1 VIEKIIFLFP
11 VWILSFSLAGFYFP
25 FLIQWFQSSLI
36 TPSLGLI
43 MLGMGLTM
51 SVKDFSLAIKT
62 PKIIFIGVLLQY
74 TIMPLLG
81 FSLATIFQLSPS
93 LSVGLILVSCCPGG
107 TASNVLTYIARG
119 NVAISI
125 CLTSISTLLAVFTTP
140 SLTLLLAG
148 KYVDVNAFGL
158 FKSTLEV
165 IILPILIGVTINH
178 FFPKFSKTVSTV
190 SPLLAILLI
199 ILIVASVL
207 SSNRV
212 KIYESGFKLIGLVFL
227 FHSLGFLFGYLF
239 SKIFKYDEI
248 LSRTISIEVGM
259 QNSGLGVVLAKA
271 NFSDPLVMVPSALSS
286 LSHSLIASLLA
297 WIWRRK

>member
-1 VIEKIIFLFP
+1 MIEKIILLFP
-11 VWILSFSLAGFYFP
+11 IWILSFSLAGIYFP
-25 FLIQWFQSSLI
+25 FLINWFQSSLI
-36 TPSLGLI
+36 PPSLGLI

-51 SVKDFSLAIKT
+51 SVKDFNLVIKT

-81 FSLATIFQLSPS
+81 YSISYLFDLSTA

-119 NVAISI
+119 NVALSI
-125 CLTSISTLLAVFTTP
+125 CLTSISTLLAVFITP
-140 SLTLLLAG
+140 VLTLFLAG
-148 KYVDVNAFGL
+148 KYIDVNAVGL

-165 IILPILIGVTINH
+165 IILPIIIGVIINH
-178 FFPKFSKTVSTV
+178 FFPKFANSISRV
-190 SPLLAILLI
+190 SPLLAIVLI

-207 SSNRV
+207 STNRV
-212 KIYESGFKLIGLVFL
+212 KIYESGFKLIALVFV
-227 FHSLGFLFGYLF
+227 FHSLGFLLGYIF
-239 SKIFKYDEI
+239 SKIFNYDSI

-259 QNSGLGVVLAKA
+259 QNSGLGVVLAKV
-271 NFSDPLVMVPSALSS
+271 NFVDPLVMVPSALSS

-297 WIWRRK
+297 WYWRRK